1 MLFHDSISIPICIV
15 YILIYIFTR
24 VLAST
29 LIFLK
34 YIVMVMCICHD
45 TALFQSCVL
54 LCIPSAIAGVCW
66 IISNQWIVKY
76 LPIAY
81 KWSHHILCNIVLT
94 EKSHGKRV
102 RESLNLI
109 RTKKREKIYST
120 RFSFLALFCY
130 ISKNS
135 LQAPR
140 PLICEPRNFHLL
152 APYFIGPRISC
163 VHFLNN
169 LNCYN

>member
-1 MLFHDSISIPICIV
+1 MLFHDSISIPICVV
-15 YILIYIFTR
+15 YIFIYIFTR
-24 VLAST
+24 VLASA

-45 TALFQSCVL
+45 TALLQSCVL
-54 LCIPSAIAGVCW
+54 LCIQSAIAGVRW

-102 RESLNLI
+102 RETLNLI
-109 RTKKREKIYST
+109 RTKNERKLT
-120 RFSFLALFCY
+120 AHALVFSHFSVTFLRTLFKHRGH
-130 ISKNS
+130 SF
-135 LQAPR
+135 
-140 PLICEPRNFHLL
+140 CEPRNFPLL

-163 VHFLNN
+163 FHFLNN